1 METKKMKVRT
11 SSYGRANY
19 KKHRRI
25 SYKIVEKLDLTLPL
39 SPCILESEQY
49 HTIKIKTIFSIKN
62 DLLFDEFYNFLKSFL
77 NHINH

>member
-49 HTIKIKTIFSIKN
+49 HKKKHTIFSIKN

-77 NHINH
+77 NHIYH